1 MLNLKEKK
9 SDAVITVVSYDSSRL
24 ISSSFIPFSRFWEI
38 VFLKMQMLSC
48 WFPAGRILID
58 LKNIK
63 GGKGLLQGSE
73 QRMLTS
79 PGTAEKFWKPDC
91 GNVVDV
97 QIGYKGS
104 KFSPRIGRMVFH

>member
-1 MLNLKEKK
+1 MEKHNLSPPIVAIFDKIF
-9 SDAVITVVSYDSSRL
+9 SDPMHLWGVT
-24 ISSSFIPFSRFWEI
+24 
-38 VFLKMQMLSC
+38 
-48 WFPAGRILID
+48 D

-73 QRMLTS
+73 HRMLIS
-79 PGTAEKFWKPDC
+79 PGTTEKFWKPDC